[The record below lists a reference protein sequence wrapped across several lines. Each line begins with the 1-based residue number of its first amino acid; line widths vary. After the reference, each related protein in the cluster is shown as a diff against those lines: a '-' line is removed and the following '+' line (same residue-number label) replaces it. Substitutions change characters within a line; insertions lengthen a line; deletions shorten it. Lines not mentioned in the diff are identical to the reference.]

1 MLTRQRFHWIF
12 LGTLTVLFGVA
23 MVAFVVSSTA
33 NRVNVAL
40 MPGTKVSFRVY
51 RLLPAPLHLELRFN
65 RRGWQ
70 DKRPE
75 LGTYQ
80 YNSDFRERG
89 YLEFKQPGEPITVRV
104 TSTAGLDSE
113 FDALPVHAYN
123 ATVMD
128 RALVRSENYSA
139 DHRLAWAPRSGGAL
153 PGSVLP
159 GGTTELAISVVDVG
173 PSLAGED
180 VTLIVEA
187 PVRLKQVASGYG
199 WLWWLYLW
207 PVFATILAIYFC
219 VLCWRSYRALRG

>member
-1 MLTRQRFHWIF
+1 MLARQKSHWIL

-23 MVAFVVSSTA
+23 MAAFMVSSTA
-33 NRVNVAL
+33 NRVSVAL
-40 MPGTKVSFRVY
+40 VPGTKVSLRVF

-75 LGTYQ
+75 LGSSQ

-104 TSTAGLDSE
+104 TSTAGLDSK
-113 FDALPVHAYN
+113 FDALPVDAYN

-128 RALVRSENYSA
+128 RPLIPSENYSA
-139 DHRLAWAPRSGGAL
+139 DHRLAWAPKSGAL
-153 PGSVLP
+153 LGGVLP
-159 GGTTELAISVVDVG
+159 GGATELTISVVDVG

-187 PVRLKQVASGYG
+187 PVRLKQVAAGYG

-207 PVFATILAIYFC
+207 PVFGTILAIYFC
-219 VLCWRSYRALRG
+219 ALCWRSYRALRR